1 MTYTQTQWIF
11 LFYIYCICGWIWET
25 MYVSVKNRQWV
36 NRGFLHGPWLPI
48 YGSGAILVLLVT
60 LPVQESDLLIFLVGM
75 VCATTL
81 EYVTGAVMERIFKM
95 RYWDYSDMT
104 WNLNGYVCLPVAVVW
119 GVFSLAMVHLL
130 HPPVHELLVQIPERV
145 VEFVTMVLTVLF
157 TMDVTKSVQNALDL
171 KAFMQ
176 QIANNQEI
184 MERLE
189 PVAERLG
196 VLTERRAERRA
207 ERRESRK
214 EFIEALTEKNRLAL
228 ENVQARIQE
237 SVSESER
244 EGLEKL
250 KATLFEIQQAI
261 HKAETERNLWYKK
274 EYKHASSILRRN
286 PSARSKE
293 YQKAL
298 DELKKIRE
306 EKDWI
311 S

>member
-60 LPVQESDLLIFLVGM
+60 RPVQESDLLIFLVGM

-95 RYWDYSDMT
+95 RYWDYSDMPC
-104 WNLNGYVCLPVAVVW
+104 NLNGYVCLPVAVVW

-130 HPPVHELLVQIPERV
+130 HPPVHNLLVQIPGKI
-145 VEFVTMVLTVLF
+145 VELVTMVLTVLF

-184 MERLE
+184 MERLK
-189 PVAERLG
+189 
-196 VLTERRAERRA
+196 ERRQ
-207 ERRESRK
+207 K
-214 EFIEALTEKNRLAL
+214 
-228 ENVQARIQE
+228 VQARIQE

-250 KATLFEIQQAI
+250 KTTLFEIQQAI

-274 EYKHASSILRRN
+274 EYKHASSILQRN

-293 YQKAL
+293 FQKAL

>member
-1 MTYTQTQWIF
+1 
-11 LFYIYCICGWIWET
+11 
-25 MYVSVKNRQWV
+25 
-36 NRGFLHGPWLPI
+36 
-48 YGSGAILVLLVT
+48 
-60 LPVQESDLLIFLVGM
+60 
-75 VCATTL
+75 
-81 EYVTGAVMERIFKM
+81 MERIFKM
-95 RYWDYSDMT
+95 RYWDYSDMP

-261 HKAETERNLWYKK
+261 HKAETERNLLYKK

-286 PSARSKE
+286 PSARSK
-293 YQKAL
+293 
-298 DELKKIRE
+298 
-306 EKDWI
+306 
-311 S
+311 